1 VYSAVQ
7 QVGSVVQVVEPVI
20 IQASTSGDSIRYII
34 MVRAPRDAD
43 INVKQI
49 VVTVATAEAMQT
61 YQDASLWHPIGSD
74 VQNPIFWNVR
84 IPLYQVD
91 DPTIPGDLIIGQNQR
106 FLVEMTSADAVPC
119 TVERTA
125 PAGMSP
131 GSWHE
136 V

>member
-1 VYSAVQ
+1 M
-7 QVGSVVQVVEPVI
+7 
-20 IQASTSGDSIRYII
+20 IQASASGESIRYIII
-34 MVRAPRDAD
+34 MVRAPHDAD

-74 VQNPIFWNVR
+74 VQNPIFWNVQ

-106 FLVEMTSADAVPC
+106 FLVEMKSADAVPC